1 LNGIFSIALT
11 GGMLAPA
18 AVGYASELFG
28 LAMVMIFPVIG
39 TFIVLVLVLAIWLE
53 AKLARSAIASKSL

>member
-1 LNGIFSIALT
+1 
-11 GGMLAPA
+11 
-18 AVGYASELFG
+18 
-28 LAMVMIFPVIG
+28 MVMIFPVIG